1 MGWDS
6 VKYCV
11 IFNKVYL
18 NRGIENMFF
27 VTIFKLFITT
37 DGKFKSKS
45 NNMNIYLV
53 IANKSKD
60 YKLVLLY
67 KLFIR

>member
-1 MGWDS
+1 
-6 VKYCV
+6 
-11 IFNKVYL
+11 
-18 NRGIENMFF
+18 MFF

-60 YKLVLLY
+60 YKFILLY